1 VNNIHKLVAL
11 LTIRII
17 AKFHVQPEKAQ
28 EFLGLCKK
36 IIDETIKED
45 GCIEYGLYQ
54 DLQNPEILTFLEEW
68 RDESSIDEHMKSK
81 HFTEIFPL
89 FSECLVKEAEVGLY
103 KKKL

>member
-1 VNNIHKLVAL
+1 M
-11 LTIRII
+11 TIRVV
-17 AKFHVQPEKAQ
+17 AKFHVQPEKVQ

-54 DLQNPEILTFLEEW
+54 ELENQEILTFLEEW
-68 RDESSIDEHMKSK
+68 RDESSLGKHMKSK
-81 HFTEIFPL
+81 HFAGIFTL